1 MKQLVLSNG
10 TTLDFTDS
18 STIYDLVQVVETFA
32 EIDAV
37 RAELTPTNLD
47 GATFNGEAV
56 RNIVSVGVSVEAEMI
71 GNITVHFM
79 FRDKTDIEIWQEQQD
94 EAINAALGF

>member
-32 EIDAV
+32 EIDSV
-37 RAELTPTNLD
+37 REEITEQNLE
-47 GATFNGEAV
+47 GATFNEEP
-56 RNIVSVGVSVEAEMI
+56 VSNVVPVNVWVEAGMT
-71 GNITVHFM
+71 GNITVHFTN
-79 FRDKTDIEIWQEQQD
+79 RDKTDIEIWQEQQD